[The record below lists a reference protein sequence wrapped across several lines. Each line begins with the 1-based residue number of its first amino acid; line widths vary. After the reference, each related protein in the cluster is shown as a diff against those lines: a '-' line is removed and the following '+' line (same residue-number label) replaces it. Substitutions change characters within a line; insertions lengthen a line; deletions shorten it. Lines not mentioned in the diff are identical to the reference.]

1 MTRKIEMTVDT
12 CAVCPFCHFESEIGE
27 HFCVH
32 GEEGFPVQD
41 GIGGINIFESV
52 HSRCPLPKVV
62 PKVDYATTGSGGCCG
77 GEDGPFNDFRC
88 AVMEAV
94 EEIPEAWLKETPF
107 SREEANHLFQ
117 GTNTEF
123 LQSIQ
128 DAKPIDFDEF
138 DDLWQMDK

>member
-1 MTRKIEMTVDT
+1 
-12 CAVCPFCHFESEIGE
+12 
-27 HFCVH
+27 
-32 GEEGFPVQD
+32 
-41 GIGGINIFESV
+41 
-52 HSRCPLPKVV
+52 
-62 PKVDYATTGSGGCCG
+62 
-77 GEDGPFNDFRC
+77 
-88 AVMEAV
+88 MEAV